1 MKKNNIIL
9 TILGLFLIYSCSTYG
24 PKYRPGEP
32 TENFKYPTEKKIEK
46 SFYLV
51 GDAGYS
57 PPGGTSPALLAFKSY
72 IDSVKRTDNY
82 TIFLGDNIYP
92 GGMPPKSDP
101 LREQSEYRLD
111 AQLDAIEDYEGN
123 VIFIP
128 GNHDWYSEGI
138 QGLNRQRD
146 YLKEKFPDK
155 LKWIPDTGSGFES
168 IEISDNI
175 QLLVIDSQWYLEDWD
190 RHPLINDN
198 SPQIKSREAMFN
210 HVSSELDKYQDKMVI
225 IALHHPVFTNG
236 IHGGQYNFTRHIY
249 PSQKKIPIPILGS
262 LASLIR
268 TSGGVSIQD
277 AQNERYKSLAT
288 RLKAIVQNHKRS
300 IFVSGHEHGLQY
312 IEHDSIRQIVS
323 GSGSK
328 DSYVV
333 LSNDGYFANAGEG
346 FAVYDV
352 FEDGSS
358 WVSYYGSVENKPKL
372 LYQKEVFDAPKEFD
386 SSKFPSDFQA
396 TKTTSVYSKEE
407 TEKGEAFKT
416 LWGDRYRALY
426 GTDVTVPV
434 ADLDTLYGGLTP
446 IREGGGHQTI
456 SIRVKDSLGRE
467 YNLRRV
473 KKKAVQFLKTVAFK
487 GDPMQNG
494 LENTL
499 AEDLVQDFYTSAHP
513 YGFLTIPTLA
523 EAVNIN
529 HTNPKVFY
537 LPKQKR
543 LGKYNNGHGDEIY
556 MIEERPEEG
565 WKGYASF
572 GYPNEDIISTEDMFE
587 KLRKDEKYKLDEPSY
602 VKARVFDML
611 IGDWDRHSDQWRWA
625 ETDGKDGKHM
635 FEPVPRD
642 RDQVF
647 SNFDGAFFG
656 TLRGI
661 SGFAKQFAVYGEDI
675 TNVKWFNTA
684 ATGLDRELLQN
695 VGRET
700 WMQQA
705 KYVQDHITDEVIEDA
720 FSKLPPETQGETSE
734 DLIKKLKGR
743 RDNIVDISLR
753 YYDYLATLAIV
764 TGTDKDDFID
774 ITRMPDGLTQ
784 VKVSRD
790 KDGKRA
796 EVLSEKIYDKKETSE
811 IWIYGLDDDDK
822 INVEGEGD
830 NYIFLRIVGGQNN
843 DVYTVKNSNKL
854 KIYDYKS
861 QPNTFK
867 EANTAKLRLSDSYNR
882 NTYDKDKKIYSSN
895 SIRPGF
901 GYNPD
906 QGFKVG
912 VESVKSVYDFKR
924 NPFTAQYTL
933 GAGYYFGTDSYF
945 INYTSEF
952 ANIVGNFN
960 LEVGAYFN
968 NPDFTRNF
976 FGYGN
981 QTPNFE
987 DELGYDY
994 NRVGV
999 GKIGIHA
1006 GLVRKSPFGS
1016 YFGYKANFESV
1027 KVKEYEDRFI
1037 TNDFISNDPDFFSR
1051 KYFAGVD
1058 GMYRYESYDN
1068 IINPTR
1074 GMKFELNLGGKVN
1087 TADVDQVYG
1096 YFKPYLGFYN
1106 ALIPNRKLVLKSS
1119 AEAQI
1124 NFGDDYEFYQS
1135 AQLGGDNG
1143 LRSFRESRFSGKKYF
1158 VASGDLRYSFDQFKT
1173 KFLPLQIGVFG
1184 GYDIGRVWSETDS
1197 SKSWHD
1203 SYGGGLW
1210 INSAGSLNGNVSLF
1224 AGGEGARLSVG
1235 LGLTF

>member
-9 TILGLFLIYSCSTYG
+9 TILGLFLILSCSTYA
-24 PKYRPGEP
+24 PKYRTGEP
-32 TENFKYPTEKKIEK
+32 SSNFEYPLNKKIEK
-46 SFYLV
+46 TFYLV

-57 PPGGTSPALLAFKSY
+57 PPGGSSAALLAFKSY
-72 IDSVKRTDNY
+72 INSVNSTDNY
-82 TIFLGDNIYP
+82 AIFLGDNIYP
-92 GGMPPKSDP
+92 VGMPSKNNPS
-101 LREQSEYRLD
+101 REQSEYRLD
-111 AQLDAIEDYEGN
+111 AQLDALESYDGN

-138 QGLNRQRD
+138 EGLNRQKD
-146 YLKEKFPDK
+146 YLKEKYPEK
-155 LKWIPDTGSGFES
+155 LKWAPDTGNGFES
-168 IEISDNI
+168 VDISEKI
-175 QLLVIDSQWYLEDWD
+175 QLLIIDSQWYLEDWD

-210 HVSSELDKYQDKMVI
+210 ALASELDKNQDKTVV

-236 IHGGQYNFTRHIY
+236 VHGGQYNFARHIY
-249 PSQKKIPIPILGS
+249 PAQKKIPIPVLGS

-277 AQNERYKSLAT
+277 AQNERYKSLAA
-288 RLKAIVQNHKRS
+288 RLKALVQNHKRS

-333 LSNDGYFANAGEG
+333 LSNDGLFASAGEG

-358 WVSYYGSVENKPKL
+358 WVSYFGSENNKLVL
-372 LYQKEVFDAPKEFD
+372 LYQKEVFEAPKEFD
-386 SSKFPSDFQA
+386 SSDFPEDFEA
-396 TKTTSVYSKEE
+396 TKIASVYSKEE

-426 GTDVTVPV
+426 GTDVTLKV

-456 SIRVKDSLGRE
+456 SVRVKDSLGRE

-473 KKKAVQFLKTVAFK
+473 KKKAIQFLQTVAFK
-487 GDPMQNG
+487 GDAMQDG
-494 LENTL
+494 LENTI

-513 YGFLTIPTLA
+513 YGFLAIPTLA
-523 EAVNIN
+523 DAVNIN
-529 HTNPKVFY
+529 HTNPKVYY
-537 LPKQKR
+537 LPKQKT

-565 WKGYASF
+565 WKGYPSF

-587 KLRKDEKYKLDEPSY
+587 KLRKDEKYKLDEAAY
-602 VKARVFDML
+602 VRARVFDML
-611 IGDWDRHSDQWRWA
+611 IGDWDRHSDQWRWS
-625 ETDGKDGKHM
+625 EKDTEDGLHM

-675 TNVKWFNTA
+675 NNVKWFNTA

-695 VGRET
+695 VGKET
-700 WMQQA
+700 WLQQA
-705 KYVQDHITDEVIEDA
+705 KYVQEHITNDVIEDA
-720 FSKLPPETQGETSE
+720 FSKLPPETQGETSK
-734 DLIKKLKGR
+734 DLIQKLKGR
-743 RDNIVDISLR
+743 RDNIVDISKR

-774 ITRMPDGLTQ
+774 ITRMPNGLTN
-784 VKVSRD
+784 VKISRD

-796 EVLSEKIYDKKETSE
+796 EILSEKTYSKEETNE

-822 INVEGEGD
+822 INVGGEGD
-830 NYIFLRIVGGQNN
+830 NYIFLRIIGGQNN
-843 DVYTVKNSNKL
+843 DVYSVKNSNKL
-854 KIYDYKS
+854 KIHDYKS
-861 QPNTFK
+861 QPNTFI
-867 EANTAKLRLSDSYNR
+867 EANSAKVRLSDSYNR

-895 SIRPGF
+895 SITPGF

-906 QGFKVG
+906 EGFKIG
-912 VESVKSVYDFKR
+912 VESVKSNFDFKR
-924 NPFTAQYTL
+924 NPFTSQHTY
-933 GAGYYFGTDSYF
+933 GVGYYFGTDSYY
-945 INYTSEF
+945 ISYAGEF

-960 LEVGAYFN
+960 LEVGGYFN
-968 NPDFTRNF
+968 NPNFTQNF

-981 QTPNFE
+981 QTKNY
-987 DELGYDY
+987 DDDLGYDY

-999 GKIGIHA
+999 GKLGIHL
-1006 GLVRKSPFGS
+1006 GLVRQSPFGS
-1016 YFGYKANFESV
+1016 YFGYKATFETV
-1027 KVKEYEDRFI
+1027 EVKEDEGRFI
-1037 TNDFISNDPDFFSR
+1037 TNDFVSDDQNLFSR
-1051 KYFAGVD
+1051 KYFAGAD
-1058 GMYRYESYDN
+1058 AMYRYESYDN
-1068 IINPTR
+1068 ILNPTR
-1074 GMKFELNLGGKVN
+1074 GMKFELNLGGQVN

-1106 ALIPNRKLVLKSS
+1106 ALIPSRKLVLKSS
-1119 AEAQI
+1119 AQAQVNI
-1124 NFGDDYEFYQS
+1124 GDDYEFYQS

-1143 LRSFRESRFSGKKYF
+1143 LRSFREDRFSGKKYF

-1173 KFLPLQIGVFG
+1173 RFLPLQIGVFG
-1184 GYDIGRVWSETDS
+1184 GYDIGRVWSETDA
-1197 SKSWHD
+1197 SKAWHD
-1203 SYGGGLW
+1203 SYGGGFW
-1210 INSAGSLNGNVSLF
+1210 INSAGSLSGNVSLF
-1224 AGGEGARLSVG
+1224 SGDEGARISVG